1 MFLGHFAVG
10 LAAKRVAPRASLGT
24 LFAAAQLADLLWPLF
39 LLIHAEHVLV
49 RPGAAAA
56 TPLVFTSYP
65 YSHSVAALV
74 VWAALF
80 AGGYAALRRNGWAA
94 PLVIFA
100 LALSHWVLDW
110 VMHVPDLPLTLTG
123 PARLG
128 LGIWRSLPATLA
140 LELAALAAGVAIYV
154 RATRPRDR
162 VGRIGLAALLAFL
175 IVVYVASVFGPPPP
189 NERAIAWSG
198 LAMWLLVAW
207 GAWIDR
213 HRAPSGATDAQP
225 GA

>member
-24 LFAAAQLADLLWPLF
+24 LFAAAQLADLLWPVF
-39 LLIHAEHVLV
+39 LLVHAEHVLI
-49 RPGAAAA
+49 RPGATTA

-65 YSHSVAALV
+65 YSHSLAALV
-74 VWAALF
+74 AWGALF
-80 AGGYAALRRNGWAA
+80 AGGYALVRRKGWAA

-100 LALSHWVLDW
+100 LVLSHWVLDW

-128 LGIWRSLPATLA
+128 LGVWRSLPATLA
-140 LELAALAAGVAIYV
+140 LELATLAAGAAIYV

-162 VGRIGLAALLAFL
+162 VGRLGLAALLAFL
-175 IVVYVASVFGPPPP
+175 LVVYLASVFGPPPP
-189 NERAIAWSG
+189 SERAIAWSG
-198 LAMWLLVAW
+198 FAMWLLVAW
-207 GAWIDR
+207 GAWVDR
-213 HRAPSGATDAQP
+213 HRAPSVAAAAPRG
-225 GA
+225 

>member
-24 LFAAAQLADLLWPLF
+24 LFAAAQLADLLWPVF
-39 LLIHAEHVLV
+39 LLAHAEHVLV
-49 RPGAAAA
+49 RPGATAA

-65 YSHSVAALV
+65 YSHSAAALV
-74 VWAALF
+74 LWAALF
-80 AGGYAALRRNGWAA
+80 AGGYALVRRKGWAA
-94 PLVIFA
+94 PLAIFA
-100 LALSHWVLDW
+100 LVLSHWVLDW

-128 LGIWRSLPATLA
+128 LGVWRSLPATLA

-154 RATRPRDR
+154 RATKPRDR

-175 IVVYVASVFGPPPP
+175 LVVYLASVFGPPPP

-207 GAWIDR
+207 GAWVDR
-213 HRAPSGATDAQP
+213 HRAAASAASTAK
-225 GA
+225 A